1 MAILVNSDSR
11 IIVQGLTGK
20 AGTFHAKACKEYGS
34 KIVAGV
40 TPGKGG
46 TIHEGWPIFNSVAQA
61 VKEVAA
67 NVSLIFVP
75 APYATDAILEA
86 IDSQIPLIICITEG
100 IPVLDMLKIKTVLAK
115 SKSIL
120 IGPNCPGVITPGEC
134 KVGIMPAYIHARGG
148 IGVVSRSGTLTYE
161 AVYAL
166 TQNGLGQSTCVGIG
180 GDPILGTSFWEIL
193 QLFKDDPQTEAVV
206 MIGEI
211 GGSDEIKAAEWA
223 KANNFSKPLFAFLAG
238 RSAPKGKRM
247 GHAGAIIASETET
260 VEAKAD
266 RLSQLGVK
274 VVHRLS
280 ELPDLILSSYK
291 LRG

>member
-34 KIVAGV
+34 KIVGGV

-46 TIHEGWPIFNSVAQA
+46 TIHEGWPMFNSVAQA
-61 VKEVAA
+61 VKELAA

-115 SKSIL
+115 SKSVL

-134 KVGIMPAYIHARGG
+134 KAGIMPAYIHARGG

-280 ELPDLILSSYK
+280 ELPDLILSSCK

>member
-1 MAILVNSDSR
+1 M
-11 IIVQGLTGK
+11 
-20 AGTFHAKACKEYGS
+20 
-34 KIVAGV
+34 
-40 TPGKGG
+40 
-46 TIHEGWPIFNSVAQA
+46 FNSVAQA

-134 KVGIMPAYIHARGG
+134 KAGIMPAYIHARGG

-280 ELPDLILSSYK
+280 ELPDLILSSCK

>member
-11 IIVQGLTGK
+11 IVVQGLTGK
-20 AGTFHAKACKEYGS
+20 AGTFHAKACREYGS
-34 KIVAGV
+34 KIVGGV

-61 VKEVAA
+61 VKELAA

-86 IDSQIPLIICITEG
+86 LDAEIPLIICITEG

-134 KVGIMPAYIHARGG
+134 KAGIMPAYIHSKGG

-193 QLFKDDPQTEAVV
+193 KLFKDDQQTEAVV

-211 GGSDEIKAAEWA
+211 GGFDEIKAAEWA

-247 GHAGAIIASETET
+247 GHAGAIISSETET
-260 VEAKAD
+260 VEAKAA

-274 VVHRLS
+274 VVHQLS
-280 ELPDLILSSYK
+280 ELPDLILSSCK

>member
-280 ELPDLILSSYK
+280 ELPDLILSSCK

>member
-34 KIVAGV
+34 KIVGGV

-134 KVGIMPAYIHARGG
+134 KAGIMPAYIHARGG

-280 ELPDLILSSYK
+280 ELPDLILSSCK

>member
-266 RLSQLGVK
+266 RLSQLGVN

-280 ELPDLILSSYK
+280 ELPDLILSSCK

>member
-61 VKEVAA
+61 VKELAA

-180 GDPILGTSFWEIL
+180 GDPILGTSFWQIL

-260 VEAKAD
+260 VEAKAN

-280 ELPDLILSSYK
+280 ELPDLILSSCK

>member
-1 MAILVNSDSR
+1 
-11 IIVQGLTGK
+11 
-20 AGTFHAKACKEYGS
+20 
-34 KIVAGV
+34 
-40 TPGKGG
+40 
-46 TIHEGWPIFNSVAQA
+46 
-61 VKEVAA
+61 
-67 NVSLIFVP
+67 
-75 APYATDAILEA
+75 
-86 IDSQIPLIICITEG
+86 
-100 IPVLDMLKIKTVLAK
+100 MLKIKTVLAK

-134 KVGIMPAYIHARGG
+134 KAGIMPAYIHARGG

-266 RLSQLGVK
+266 RLSQLGLK

-280 ELPDLILSSYK
+280 ELPDLILSSCK

>member
-75 APYATDAILEA
+75 APYATDAVLEA

-134 KVGIMPAYIHARGG
+134 KAGIMPAYIHARGG

-266 RLSQLGVK
+266 RLSQLGLK

-280 ELPDLILSSYK
+280 ELPDLILSSCK

>member
-34 KIVAGV
+34 KIVGGV

-86 IDSQIPLIICITEG
+86 IDSQIPLVICITEG

-134 KVGIMPAYIHARGG
+134 KAGIMPAYIHARGG

-280 ELPDLILSSYK
+280 ELPDLILSSCK

>member
-46 TIHEGWPIFNSVAQA
+46 TIHEGWPMFNSVAQA
-61 VKEVAA
+61 LKEVAA

-134 KVGIMPAYIHARGG
+134 KAGIMPAYIHARGG
-148 IGVVSRSGTLTYE
+148 MGVVSRSGTLTYE

-266 RLSQLGVK
+266 RLSQVGVK

-280 ELPDLILSSYK
+280 ELPDLILSSCK

>member
-134 KVGIMPAYIHARGG
+134 KAGIMPAYIHARGG

-180 GDPILGTSFWEIL
+180 GDPILGTSFLEIL
-193 QLFKDDPQTEAVV
+193 QLFRDDPQTEAVV

-280 ELPDLILSSYK
+280 ELPDLILSSCK